1 MEERRFACVRDDKF
15 AKPMG
20 EKLPCARQRHA
31 GRWAMNLSTLV
42 PAFLMGAAGGLHCA
56 GMCGGIVVA
65 LSLGAGGAWKPS
77 VILYHSGRLLGYSI
91 LGLFAG
97 LLGGAISGAATVVPL
112 AQAALS
118 ITAGVIMV
126 FFALQLAGFLPERFA
141 GLALLAPPTGYMKKA
156 AGRESL
162 MAFGVVGLWNGFL
175 PCGLVYAALALAF
188 SDASA
193 WGGALTMIVFGL
205 GTVPAL
211 LLVGVVTR
219 AISPALRG
227 RILQVAAM
235 ALVLYGVFM
244 IAKPFIHTGHDHGH
258 SHSHSHTGI

>member
-1 MEERRFACVRDDKF
+1 MS
-15 AKPMG
+15 
-20 EKLPCARQRHA
+20 
-31 GRWAMNLSTLV
+31 LSTLV

-65 LSLGAGGAWKPS
+65 LSLGAGGAWRPS

-91 LGLFAG
+91 LGFLAG
-97 LLGGAISGAATVVPL
+97 LLGGAISGAAGPL
-112 AQAALS
+112 ALAQTALS
-118 ITAGVIMV
+118 ALAGLVMV
-126 FFALQLAGFLPERFA
+126 FFALQLAGFIPDRFA
-141 GLALLAPPTGYMKKA
+141 SLALLKPPTGYMKKA

-162 MAFGVVGLWNGFL
+162 IAFGVVGLWNGFL

-193 WGGALTMIVFGL
+193 LGGALTMMVFGL

-227 RILQVAAM
+227 RILKIAAM
-235 ALVLYGVFM
+235 ALVLYGLFM
-244 IAKPFIHTGHDHGH
+244 IAKPFIHTGHQHGHGHDH
-258 SHSHSHTGI
+258 SHSAG